1 MKGAILLFL
10 LIVGAVIVG
19 TLALN
24 YISSMYEDQQQT
36 AGG

>member
-19 TLALN
+19 TLVMN
-24 YISSMYEDQQQT
+24 YMSSMVEDSEQT
-36 AGG
+36 AGV